1 MLRLLLRVSRRSR
14 PLARISVASSS
25 VSGVGVVPN
34 LSRLR
39 DILLRGVRLGDLDGD
54 RDTELV
60 LRRVRRDLGGGDG
73 LIESEVAL
81 RLDGLGEREREDL
94 EGVEDRRRGARFG
107 LLPLPLPPRP
117 RYVLPRLSG
126 VLDLRRG
133 DGERDLEGER
143 CRRRG
148 GVRESDLAADGDRD
162 SVVDALPRLFRRGS
176 PRPLGT

>member
-25 VSGVGVVPN
+25 IAGVGVGPS

-39 DILLRGVRLGDLDGD
+39 DTLLRGVRLGDLEGD
-54 RDTELV
+54 RDMELV

-81 RLDGLGEREREDL
+81 RFDGLGERERERDVGVDDL
-94 EGVEDRRRGARFG
+94 RRGARFG

-117 RYVLPRLSG
+117 RWVFPRLSG

-133 DGERDLEGER
+133 DGERDLVGER
-143 CRRRG
+143 
-148 GVRESDLAADGDRD
+148 
-162 SVVDALPRLFRRGS
+162 
-176 PRPLGT
+176 